1 MDLHIKYVKI
11 NPLID
16 TGDGRR
22 YCEVIQLGDMV
33 AKYGLQGARANLA
46 ELRAEATARYESR
59 QLRAKPTPRKV
70 TPVARPRARATRSP
84 KTRVSSPTATR
95 RSRSKCH
102 GRSADPEGGDPRSAR
117 EQLAQCH
124 PTAFL
129 NGYRAGF
136 TGQGAYPSVYVL
148 ELAICEAQ
156 RLVCGLGVRG
166 SRRGLFD
173 RHHWEN
179 QGRSKGRGA

>member
-70 TPVARPRARATRSP
+70 TPVA
-84 KTRVSSPTATR
+84 
-95 RSRSKCH
+95 
-102 GRSADPEGGDPRSAR
+102 
-117 EQLAQCH
+117 
-124 PTAFL
+124 
-129 NGYRAGF
+129 
-136 TGQGAYPSVYVL
+136 
-148 ELAICEAQ
+148 
-156 RLVCGLGVRG
+156 
-166 SRRGLFD
+166 
-173 RHHWEN
+173 
-179 QGRSKGRGA
+179 